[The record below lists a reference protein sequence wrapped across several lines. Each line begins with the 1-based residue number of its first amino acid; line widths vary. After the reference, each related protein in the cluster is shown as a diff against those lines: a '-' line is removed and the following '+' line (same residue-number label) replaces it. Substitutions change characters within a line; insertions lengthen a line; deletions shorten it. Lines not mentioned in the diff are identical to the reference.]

1 MAGGKPFSGKA
12 LLPEYSTLG
21 MVDSSNAIGKAIEE
35 NGKRGKAIEK
45 RLI

>member
-1 MAGGKPFSGKA
+1 MAGGNPFSGTA
-12 LLPEYSTLG
+12 LLSGYV
-21 MVDSSNAIGKAIEE
+21 VDGRFQQYAIGKATEE